1 MDMASI
7 VEELAKAYVDGIPL
21 DTIKDRIK
29 DIVTTCYKDNSFTV
43 DIYLDNDY
51 THIFIFIDLNDVP
64 SFCINSSYRGRA
76 IKEIVNYFEILGF
89 KEIS

>member
-1 MDMASI
+1 MDMASLL
-7 VEELAKAYVDGIPL
+7 EEIAKAYVDGMPL
-21 DTIKDRIK
+21 KTIEDKIK

-51 THIFIFIDLNDVP
+51 SHIFIFINLNNIP
-64 SFCINSSYRGRA
+64 SFCITSSYRGRA

-89 KEIS
+89 KEL

>member
-7 VEELAKAYVDGIPL
+7 VEELAKAYVDGMPL
-21 DTIKDRIK
+21 KTIEDRIK
-29 DIVTTCYKDNSFTV
+29 DIVTTCSKYNTFTV

-51 THIFIFIDLNDVP
+51 THIYIWIDLNNIP
-64 SFCINSSYRGRA
+64 SFYINSNYRGRA

>member
-7 VEELAKAYVDGIPL
+7 IEEVAKTYVNGIPL

-29 DIVTTCYKDNSFTV
+29 DIVTTYYKDNTFIV
-43 DIYLDNDY
+43 NIYLDNDY
-51 THIFIFIDLNDVP
+51 THIDIYINLNNIP
-64 SFCINSSYRGRA
+64 SFCINSNYRGRA